1 MRWSVAC
8 AAIGLMA
15 LVGVLLA
22 VGVGAQSSPITL
34 EERTASSLSVAWNW
48 DEQPVAT
55 FEVAWR
61 ARGED
66 AAAAWRSVRKSASE
80 RRHVITGLDAGAPYI
95 VRVRAL
101 DSSGLPLSDVRGVFA
116 TAERAPLWLGLGMSL
131 FGGGEYC
138 VEAGMRELFWNIYGG
153 VPPYSVTVEGEPVAP
168 GRKRVSVFCGLRP
181 SDPQPC
187 DPEPKQH
194 QTFSAVVTDSR
205 GVSAEAEFQ
214 AVVAAPPNRTITGS
228 ILPPATASG
237 AAVRL
242 AWLARLDLWVG
253 DSGVCAHELRYQ
265 LTAWDADSWPE
276 EWTTIDE
283 TIAASAAEYLH
294 SGLNPDRRYRYQVRA
309 LNNIGAGEWSR
320 PFPRTAAR
328 PGAAVLSAR
337 TAASGSVALS
347 WSAAPFGA
355 ARWEY
360 RRRPT
365 GGGRVLWTA
374 LAGWSP
380 WTTIASSGG
389 YAARRIVSG
398 LTEDVRYDFQVRAV
412 NAAGPGRASATAAAA
427 AGLTPTPPS
436 TSLLYDEYDATSGAT
451 APGAHSILSDAA
463 DLSSGIVK
471 FADAPT
477 AAALLVNV
485 DGFGGR
491 RYAEFLADV
500 AVGDAFTWEHPTKCW
515 FAYQVT
521 ELLDDP
527 PAPARKL
534 FAIEL
539 TAQDSCTGPV
549 SVRGLYYRLIW
560 GPAPSEPRI
569 GADGIRILP
578 ADYPV
583 EGGHAYRLGDYGWL
597 SRVVIDVPAGMRLIE
612 SVLSE
617 EWTAFLQDEAS
628 GAVLGL
634 DFYSGEDVGRYVP
647 PEYDASG
654 DTRDVSALFDA
665 IAESARIQPEQ

>member
-1 MRWSVAC
+1 MRLGVAC
-8 AAIGLMA
+8 AAFGLLA

-22 VGVGAQSSPITL
+22 VGVGAEGSPITL
-34 EERTASSLSVAWNW
+34 EERPAA
-48 DEQPVAT
+48 A
-55 FEVAWR
+55 FEIAWR
-61 ARGED
+61 ARGEN

-80 RRHVITGLDAGAPYI
+80 RRHVITGLDAGAHYI

-101 DSSGLPLSDVRGVFA
+101 DSYGLPLSDVRGVFA

-168 GRKRVSVFCGLRP
+168 GRKRVSVFCGLHP

-194 QTFSAVVTDSR
+194 QTFSAVATDSR
-205 GVSAEAEFQ
+205 GVATEAEFQ
-214 AVVAAPPNRTITGS
+214 AVVAAPSNRTITGS

-265 LTAWDADSWPE
+265 STAWDADSWPE

-283 TIAASAAEYLH
+283 TIAAGAVEYLH

-309 LNNIGAGEWSR
+309 RNNIGASEWSR

-328 PGAAVLSAR
+328 PGAAVLTAS

-347 WSAAPFGA
+347 WSAAPTGA
-355 ARWEY
+355 LRWEY
-360 RRRPT
+360 RQRPA
-365 GGGRVLWTA
+365 GGGWGAWAAIADSDARTSA
-374 LAGWSP
+374 H
-380 WTTIASSGG
+380 TI
-389 YAARRIVSG
+389 SG
-398 LTEDVRYDFQVRAV
+398 LTQDARYGYQVRAV

-427 AGLTPTPPS
+427 AGLTPTPTP
-436 TSLLYDEYDATSGAT
+436 TILRYDEYDATSGAT
-451 APGAHSILSDAA
+451 APGAHSILLDAA
-463 DLSSGIVK
+463 DLSSGIVD
-471 FADAPT
+471 FANAPT

-515 FAYQVT
+515 FAYRVT

-578 ADYPV
+578 TDYPV
-583 EGGHAYRLGDYGWL
+583 EGGRTYRLSDYG
-597 SRVVIDVPAGMRLIE
+597 SPGRIVIDVPAGMRLIDRG
-612 SVLSE
+612 VSE

-634 DFYSGEDVGRYVP
+634 DFYSGEDVGRHIP
-647 PEYDASG
+647 PEYDTSSAA
-654 DTRDVSALFDA
+654 RDVGALFDA
-665 IAESARIQPEQ
+665 IAASARRQPER